1 MAKYIFEA
9 GKRLEDCVKRLDFNG
24 NTYRIHYQRTAD
36 GLESVEQI
44 FPCQV
49 PNFHQ
54 LPERVRQALE
64 QLHDGANEFVIARAV
79 QTLTDYERGTTNEA
93 H

>member
-1 MAKYIFEA
+1 MARYQFTT

-24 NTYRIHYQRTAD
+24 STYHIHYKRTAN

-49 PNFHQ
+49 RNFSR
-54 LPERVRQALE
+54 LPERVQAALNE
-64 QLHDGANEFVIARAV
+64 LHEGANEFAIARAV
-79 QTLTDYERGTTNEA
+79 GVLTQYEREA
-93 H
+93 THETP